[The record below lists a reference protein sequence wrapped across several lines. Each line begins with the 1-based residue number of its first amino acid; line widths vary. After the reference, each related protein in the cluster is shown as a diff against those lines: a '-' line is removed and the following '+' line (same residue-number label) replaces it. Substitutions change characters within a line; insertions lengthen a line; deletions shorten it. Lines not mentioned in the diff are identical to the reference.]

1 MKYAVAYP
9 NLSSDVMNI
18 RTGLQNAILTVYD
31 INGRKIH
38 KQEITDE
45 VTSIDASNWN
55 SGTYVWKLG
64 VRNEELGVKEMES
77 GKWFK

>member
-9 NLSSDVMNI
+9 NPGSDVMNI

-64 VRNEELGVKEMES
+64 MRNDELGMKVVES
-77 GKWFK
+77 GKWTK

>member
-9 NLSSDVMNI
+9 NPGSDVMNI

-38 KQEITDE
+38 EQEITDE

-77 GKWFK
+77 GKWVK